1 MAVREPLGPSGF
13 LRNAGISISSIPL
26 LVQAS
31 ALVTLLRM
39 GSLSVPLSGQHGEQ
53 SPRYR

>member
-31 ALVTLLRM
+31 ALATLLRL

-53 SPRYR
+53 SSWYR